1 MHYGLLLDP
10 VNGKSGYGPD
20 GSNESLILND
30 RGLRLQCNWSRCSE
44 DTWKNLWNLRKKDTW

>member
-10 VNGKSGYGPD
+10 VNGKSGYGPE

-44 DTWKNLWNLRKKDTW
+44 DTWKKAL